1 LSNVWGV
8 RARAVKAAP
17 FGRPPAG
24 LECPAVAGNEPGT
37 DASLAAAIDSLLT
50 LDPDTLDDAELPDAV
65 VALHRQ
71 QARLAAATARLTAA
85 LDARPM
91 WAGDGSR
98 SCGAWVAHRC
108 RLPLGQARAGVW
120 LGRRLRAMPVT
131 AEAFATGHIGQRH
144 AAVLASLAGGR
155 TAAGFARDEVMLV
168 GFACTMAWAD
178 FCRAV
183 EYWRRCWTRR

>member
-1 LSNVWGV
+1 MLVSGG
-8 RARAVKAAP
+8 A
-17 FGRPPAG
+17 
-24 LECPAVAGNEPGT
+24 AVAGNEPGT

-50 LDPDTLDDAELPDAV
+50 LDPDTLDDAELA

-71 QARLAAATARLTAA
+71 QARLAAATAPLTAA

-144 AAVLASLAGGR
+144 AAVLASLAGGA
-155 TAAGFARDEVMLV
+155 TAQPPPDADLEERRARLEEFRSKL
-168 GFACTMAWAD
+168 
-178 FCRAV
+178 RA
-183 EYWRRCWTRR
+183 EALRDLSW